1 MTLDQFIPGNA
12 WSLLL
17 VFARLGAALMVL
29 PGFGEIFVL
38 PRARL
43 LLAIALTV
51 IVAPLVAPGLPALP
65 DSPLRLFLILA
76 GEMVVGL
83 FLGTLVR
90 VMISALHV
98 AGTIVGFQ
106 SSLANATLFDP
117 SEATQGSMIGTFLGM
132 LGIVL
137 VFVAD
142 LHHQML
148 SAIVDSYTVF
158 RPGEALPWGDFTATI
173 SSLLA
178 HAFALGMQ
186 LSAPFLV
193 VGLVFYLG
201 LGLVNRLMPQVQI
214 FFIAMPLQ
222 IGLAF
227 FVMSITL
234 SATLLWFLQDFQGG
248 LGALV
253 R

>member
-17 VFARLGAALMVL
+17 VFARLGAAMMVL
-29 PGFGEIFVL
+29 PGFSEVFVL

-43 LLAIALTV
+43 LFAIALTV
-51 IVAPLVAPGLPALP
+51 IVAPVVAPGLPPLP
-65 DSPLRLFLILA
+65 ASPLRLALVLG
-76 GEMVVGL
+76 GELVVGL

-117 SEATQGSMIGTFLGM
+117 TEATQGSMFGTFLGII
-132 LGIVL
+132 GVVL

-142 LHHQML
+142 LHHMIL
-148 SAIVDSYTVF
+148 SAIVESYAVF
-158 RPGEALPWGDFTATI
+158 QPGQSLPWGDFSATLSRLI
-173 SSLLA
+173 A
-178 HAFALGMQ
+178 HAFSLGMQ

-227 FVMSITL
+227 FVLTLTL
-234 SATLLWFLQDFQGG
+234 SGMFLWFLQDFQSG
-248 LGALV
+248 LGILV

>member
-1 MTLDQFIPGNA
+1 MTLDQLIPGNA

-17 VFARLGAALMVL
+17 VFARLGAAMMIL
-29 PGFGEIFVL
+29 PGFSEIFVL

-43 LLAIALTV
+43 LFAVALTV
-51 IVAPLVAPGLPALP
+51 IVAPVVASGLPPLP
-65 DSPLRLFLILA
+65 ASPLRLLVILG
-76 GEMVVGL
+76 GELVVGL
-83 FLGTLVR
+83 FLGTIVR
-90 VMISALHV
+90 VMISALHI

-117 SEATQGSMIGTFLGM
+117 SESTQGSMIGTFLGIV
-132 LGIVL
+132 GVVL

-142 LHHQML
+142 LHHMIL
-148 SAIVDSYTVF
+148 SAIVESYSVF
-158 RPGEALPWGDFTATI
+158 QPGAPLPWGDFSATI
-173 SSLLA
+173 SRLLA
-178 HAFALGMQ
+178 HAFTLGMQ

-227 FVMSITL
+227 FVMTLTL
-234 SATLLWFLQDFQGG
+234 SATLLWFLQDFQSG
-248 LGALV
+248 LGNLV
-253 R
+253 P

>member
-17 VFARLGAALMVL
+17 VFARLGAALMLL
-29 PGFGEIFVL
+29 PGFGEVFVM

-51 IVAPLVAPGLPALP
+51 IVTPLVAPGLPALP
-65 DSPLRLFLILA
+65 ASPLRLFLIFG
-76 GEMVVGL
+76 GELVVGM

-98 AGTIVGFQ
+98 AGTIIGFQ
-106 SSLANATLFDP
+106 SSLSNATLFDP
-117 SEATQGSMIGTFLGM
+117 TESTQGSMVGTFLGM
-132 LGIVL
+132 LGVVI

-148 SAIVDSYTVF
+148 EAIVDSYAVF
-158 RPGEALPWGDFTATI
+158 PPGEALPWGDFSATI
-173 SSLLA
+173 SNLIA
-178 HAFALGMQ
+178 HAFGLGMQ
-186 LSAPFLV
+186 LAAPFLV

-227 FVMSITL
+227 FVMTITI
-234 SATLLWFLQDFQGG
+234 SATMLWFLQDFQGG

>member
-1 MTLDQFIPGNA
+1 MTLDQIIPGNA
-12 WSLLL
+12 WTLLL
-17 VFARLGAALMVL
+17 VFARLGAAMMVM
-29 PGFGEIFVL
+29 PGFGEVFVM

-43 LLAIALTV
+43 LFAIALTV

-65 DSPLRLFLILA
+65 NSPIRLFVVFA
-76 GEMVVGL
+76 GEIVVGL

-98 AGTIVGFQ
+98 AGTIIGFQ
-106 SSLANATLFDP
+106 SSLSNATLFDP
-117 SEATQGSMIGTFLGM
+117 SESTQGSMIGTFLGIV
-132 LGIVL
+132 GVVL

-142 LHHQML
+142 LHHVIL
-148 SAIVDSYTVF
+148 SAIVQSYTVF
-158 RPGEALPWGDFTATI
+158 RPGEALPWGDFSDTI
-173 SSLLA
+173 ARLLA
-178 HAFALGMQ
+178 HAFALGLQ

-201 LGLVNRLMPQVQI
+201 LGLVNRLMPQVQV

-227 FVMSITL
+227 FVFTIVI
-234 SATLLWFLQDFQGG
+234 SATLLWFLQDFQGS
-248 LGALV
+248 LSALV